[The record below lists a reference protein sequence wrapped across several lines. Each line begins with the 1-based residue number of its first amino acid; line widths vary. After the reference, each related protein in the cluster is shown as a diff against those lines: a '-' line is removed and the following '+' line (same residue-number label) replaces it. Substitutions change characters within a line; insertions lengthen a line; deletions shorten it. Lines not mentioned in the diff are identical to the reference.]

1 VNRAEPPLH
10 PAAWPVERLLAE
22 CDVKHTRRGGP
33 GGQHRNKVETA
44 VVITHRTSGA
54 IGQGSETRSQ
64 DTNRQA
70 AVQRLRVNL
79 ALQIRSAIAD
89 CAPSE
94 LWQSRAGGGKLHVSA
109 EHADFPALLA
119 EALDAL
125 AACDGRLADA
135 AARLGVT
142 ASQLTKLLKTE
153 PRALAQLNAARR
165 ELGLRPLV

>member
-1 VNRAEPPLH
+1 MTLGESGLH

-22 CDVKHTRRGGP
+22 CDVQHTRRGGP

-44 VVITHRTSGA
+44 VVITHRPSGT

-79 ALQIRSAIAD
+79 ALHVRTAIAD
-89 CAPSE
+89 GPPSP
-94 LWQSRAGGGKLHVSA
+94 LWQARAGGRKMIVSA
-109 EHADFPALLA
+109 AHADFPALLA
-119 EALDAL
+119 EALDTL
-125 AACDGRLADA
+125 AACDGRLGDA
-135 AARLGVT
+135 AARLAVS

-153 PRALAQLNAARR
+153 PRALAQLNATRR
-165 ELGLRPLV
+165 TLGLRPLV